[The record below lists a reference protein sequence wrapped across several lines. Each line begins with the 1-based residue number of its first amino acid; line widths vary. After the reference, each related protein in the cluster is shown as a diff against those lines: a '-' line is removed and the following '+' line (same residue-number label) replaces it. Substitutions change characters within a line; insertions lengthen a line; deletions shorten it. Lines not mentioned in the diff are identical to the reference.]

1 MFLGGEHAFQGIP
14 PASPGDPRKRGLEFA
29 DLGNPEWGHAV
40 STDLVH
46 WRQLPI
52 AIPKVRGVVGGSFF
66 IVQQTA
72 QAKLGGYM
80 LHLAVQSILFAALM
94 TAGSYYV
101 MVALWLGRAAARTW
115 GIALALVNEISVLA
129 YLFTRPPE
137 FGGDI
142 AVVRTVTIASIVNL
156 GIVGVLLF
164 DGRVVRFLGN
174 APLVGGWVPKR

>member
-1 MFLGGEHAFQGIP
+1 
-14 PASPGDPRKRGLEFA
+14 
-29 DLGNPEWGHAV
+29 
-40 STDLVH
+40 
-46 WRQLPI
+46 
-52 AIPKVRGVVGGSFF
+52 
-66 IVQQTA
+66 
-72 QAKLGGYM
+72 
-80 LHLAVQSILFAALM
+80 
-94 TAGSYYV
+94 
-101 MVALWLGRAAARTW
+101 MVALAGDLQEFAFCRSRAQRAHA
-115 GIALALVNEISVLA
+115 NSVLA